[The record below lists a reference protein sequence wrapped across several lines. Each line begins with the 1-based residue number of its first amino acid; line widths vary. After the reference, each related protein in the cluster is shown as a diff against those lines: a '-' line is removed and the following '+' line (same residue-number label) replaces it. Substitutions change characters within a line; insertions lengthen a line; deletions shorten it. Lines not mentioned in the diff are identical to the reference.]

1 MSAITK
7 SAPVAANEAKRRCVE
22 NTTPRG
28 QSDSLCALDQE
39 SVLHVLGFL
48 HFSDLNEF
56 GSCSKACRVLRNSDR
71 LNPTREGEI
80 RFCRNRVLHVSDMI
94 QSFAQLQ
101 LRGKFGKERTHLK
114 ICMKHV
120 ESTEV
125 MSMREIRS
133 ALKSRDRLLDPL
145 LHVTSL
151 DISTATPSRLQRIK
165 ANVFKMCALMLP
177 NLKTLDM
184 SHCSISQGAV
194 EFFSKSC
201 PQLECVTWDGCNVS
215 AFVTGQDLR
224 HSANLRE
231 VSFQNAS
238 MDGGFHDRTV
248 KNQEP
253 PLLYFLAR
261 RRLLE
266 RVNVK
271 GITWRS
277 VQREE
282 DCPITPCMFIKFVR
296 SSPRLVWLK
305 SDCPAETIAIL
316 KAERPEITFC

>member
-133 ALKSRDRLLDPL
+133 ALKSRDRLLDPFVARRESCYCSPSPAPGHVDSKIIVTLKKIRRGL
-145 LHVTSL
+145 LYAQVE
-151 DISTATPSRLQRIK
+151 IAAVIYVRYIVK
-165 ANVFKMCALMLP
+165 N
-177 NLKTLDM
+177 KT
-184 SHCSISQGAV
+184 G
-194 EFFSKSC
+194 
-201 PQLECVTWDGCNVS
+201 
-215 AFVTGQDLR
+215 
-224 HSANLRE
+224 
-231 VSFQNAS
+231 
-238 MDGGFHDRTV
+238 DRT
-248 KNQEP
+248 
-253 PLLYFLAR
+253 
-261 RRLLE
+261 
-266 RVNVK
+266 
-271 GITWRS
+271 
-277 VQREE
+277 
-282 DCPITPCMFIKFVR
+282 
-296 SSPRLVWLK
+296 
-305 SDCPAETIAIL
+305 
-316 KAERPEITFC
+316 